1 MNRLEESNMVK
12 IDILLP
18 IYNSYEETKNCIES
32 ILEYTDPSMYRL
44 YLLDDKSPD
53 PNIQELTSYYSSKY
67 DHINAIRNEQN
78 LGFPGNVNNGFQISS
93 HDVVVINSDTLVTKG
108 WLEGLNEAATSDH
121 SIVAVNPMSNY
132 GIISG
137 LPVTN
142 NEINDLFSYKELVTV
157 FDRNKQSGVVEAPL
171 LIGFC
176 MYMKRSALN
185 EVGQFDAA
193 AFKRGYG
200 EESDW
205 CMRARQQGYKLVVTK
220 NAYVH
225 HIGGVSF
232 GEEKEK
238 LRRQS
243 KEILLKRYP
252 NIDDDLKTFVQTNPF
267 KEIRKG
273 MLKELPFL
281 SKPVSFKLKV
291 KMIKHYITNTL

>member
-32 ILEYTDPSMYRL
+32 ILQHTDSEKFNL

-53 PNIQELTSYYSSKY
+53 SNIQELTSFYANKYSN
-67 DHINAIRNEQN
+67 ITAVTNEQN
-78 LGFPGNVNNGFQISS
+78 LGFPGNVNNGFQISKN
-93 HDVVVINSDTLVTKG
+93 DVVVINSDTLVTKN
-108 WLEGLNEAATSDH
+108 WLEKLYEAATSDG

-142 NEINDLFSYKELVTV
+142 NEINDLFTYEELVPA
-157 FDRNKQSGVVEAPL
+157 FEKNKQSGVVEAPL

-185 EVGQFDAA
+185 EIGLFDAA

-205 CMRARQQGYKLVVTK
+205 CMRARQKGHKLVVAKDT
-220 NAYVH
+220 YVH

-232 GEEKEK
+232 GEEKEQ

-243 KEILLKRYP
+243 KEILLQRYP
-252 NIDDDLKTFVQTNPF
+252 QIDEDLKDYVMKNHF
-267 KEIRKG
+267 KEMRKG
-273 MLKELPFL
+273 MLKELAFF
-281 SKPVSFKLKV
+281 SKPASFKLKL
-291 KMIKHYITNTL
+291 KMVKHYINNTL

>member
-1 MNRLEESNMVK
+1 MVK

-32 ILEYTDPSMYRL
+32 ILQHTDSEMYNL
-44 YLLDDKSPD
+44 FLLDDKSPD
-53 PNIQELTSYYSSKY
+53 SNIQELTSFYANKYS
-67 DHINAIRNEQN
+67 HIKAVRNEVN
-78 LGFPGNVNNGFQISS
+78 LGFPGNVNNGFQVSEN
-93 HDVVVINSDTLVTKG
+93 DVVVINSDTLVTEN
-108 WLEGLNEAATSDH
+108 WLKSLYESATSDD

-142 NEINDLFSYKELVTV
+142 NEINDLFSYEELVSA
-157 FDRNKQSGVVEAPL
+157 FEKNKQSGVVESPL

-185 EVGQFDAA
+185 EVGLFDAA
-193 AFKRGYG
+193 TFKRGYG

-205 CMRARQQGYKLVVTK
+205 CMRARQRGLKLVVAKDT
-220 NAYVH
+220 YVH

-243 KEILLKRYP
+243 KEILLQRYP
-252 NIDDDLKTFVQTNPF
+252 EIDKELESYVLKNHF
-267 KEIRKG
+267 KDIRKG
-273 MLKELPFL
+273 MLRELSYF
-281 SKPVSFKLKV
+281 SKPASFKNKL
-291 KMIKHYITNTL
+291 KMIKHYINNTL